1 MLASGSRDDQGDA
14 FTSTRL
20 GMRTERDRPAGRSAD
35 STLSDAR
42 RSLIHRYMTAE
53 VEAAPRED
61 ADEPIVRAHAAAAE
75 SVAPP
80 IELPPLP
87 LLPALPPRPAEPEPE
102 PEPVAADGDAPAAI
116 VKPDQPRRGRPRG
129 RKQRRQVHFHVDA
142 EEDRLLL
149 AAARQFGSQQKG
161 LIAALTALQ
170 EVVSLREQVGQ
181 LHAEC
186 ERQRELLAQ
195 AQALFDRQAG

>member
-1 MLASGSRDDQGDA
+1 MLASGSRDDRGDA
-14 FTSTRL
+14 FTITGL
-20 GMRTERDRPAGRSAD
+20 GVKAERDRQTGHSSD

-53 VEAAPRED
+53 ADPAPPED
-61 ADEPIVRAHAAAAE
+61 ADEPIVRAHSALTE
-75 SVAPP
+75 PVAPP

-87 LLPALPPRPAEPEPE
+87 LLPPRPTPPA
-102 PEPVAADGDAPAAI
+102 PVPAHGDAPPADA
-116 VKPDQPRRGRPRG
+116 KPEQPRRGRPRG

-142 EEDRLLL
+142 DEDRLLL

-170 EVVSLREQVGQ
+170 EVVTLREQTGQ

>member
-1 MLASGSRDDQGDA
+1 VPVDHDQ
-14 FTSTRL
+14 
-20 GMRTERDRPAGRSAD
+20 P
-35 STLSDAR
+35 
-42 RSLIHRYMTAE
+42 
-53 VEAAPRED
+53 
-61 ADEPIVRAHAAAAE
+61 
-75 SVAPP
+75 
-80 IELPPLP
+80 
-87 LLPALPPRPAEPEPE
+87 
-102 PEPVAADGDAPAAI
+102 PAA
-116 VKPDQPRRGRPRG
+116 VTKLEQPRRGRPRG

-142 EEDRLLL
+142 DEDRLLL

>member
-1 MLASGSRDDQGDA
+1 MLASGSRDDKGDA
-14 FTSTRL
+14 FTNTRL
-20 GMRTERDRPAGRSAD
+20 GVKVDRDRHPGRSSD

-53 VEAAPRED
+53 TAPAPPDD
-61 ADEPIVRAHAAAAE
+61 ADEPIVRAHRVLAE
-75 SVAPP
+75 PIAPP

-87 LLPALPPRPAEPEPE
+87 LLPPAPAPA
-102 PEPVAADGDAPAAI
+102 PVPVDGDEPPAVA
-116 VKPDQPRRGRPRG
+116 KAEQPRRGRPRG

-142 EEDRLLL
+142 DEDRLLL

-161 LIAALTALQ
+161 LIAALKALQ
-170 EVVSLREQVGQ
+170 EVVTLREQVGQ
-181 LHAEC
+181 LHVEC

>member
-1 MLASGSRDDQGDA
+1 MLASGSKDDRGDA
-14 FTSTRL
+14 FTTTGL
-20 GMRTERDRPAGRSAD
+20 GVRAERDRQTGRSSD

-53 VEAAPRED
+53 ADPAPRED
-61 ADEPIVRAHAAAAE
+61 ADEPIVRAHSALAE
-75 SVAPP
+75 PVAPP
-80 IELPPLP
+80 IELPPPP
-87 LLPALPPRPAEPEPE
+87 LVQAPPA
-102 PEPVAADGDAPAAI
+102 PVAVNGDAPPAVA
-116 VKPDQPRRGRPRG
+116 KPEQPRRGRPRG

-142 EEDRLLL
+142 DEDRLLL

-161 LIAALTALQ
+161 LIAALKALQ
-170 EVVSLREQVGQ
+170 EVVTLREQVGQ

>member
-1 MLASGSRDDQGDA
+1 MLASGSRGDRRDA
-14 FTSTRL
+14 FTTTRL
-20 GMRTERDRPAGRSAD
+20 DVKAERGSSD

-42 RSLIHRYMTAE
+42 RSLINRYMTAE
-53 VEAAPRED
+53 AEPAPPDD
-61 ADEPIVRAHAAAAE
+61 ADEPIVRAHSALAE
-75 SVAPP
+75 PSSPP

-87 LLPALPPRPAEPEPE
+87 LPPPLTELP
-102 PEPVAADGDAPAAI
+102 PEPVRAPLNGDAPHTVAQ
-116 VKPDQPRRGRPRG
+116 PEQPRRGRPRG

-142 EEDRLLL
+142 DEDRLLL

-170 EVVSLREQVGQ
+170 EVVTLREQVGQ

-195 AQALFDRQAG
+195 AEALFADRRQAD